1 MSRPVP
7 ARQSQSDHGVPVDAS
22 LEVRLSAAVA
32 KYGGAEVVARAVA
45 LVSGA
50 NVGDEFLLWV
60 GGRHARGIL
69 DGAPPLYW
77 PEVWGARTLL
87 HVWDPSA
94 AVAVVASLSDGAWRV
109 REMCLRVVAERAL
122 DAGAEARALLS
133 DEVPRVRA
141 AAARALGAIGGVDD
155 TEAVASLLA
164 DPDIDVRRS
173 AGAALAALGK
183 RHPKATTDSGE
194 TD

>member
-1 MSRPVP
+1 MSRPA
-7 ARQSQSDHGVPVDAS
+7 ARQSPPDHGVPVDAPI
-22 LEVRLSAAVA
+22 EARLTAAVA
-32 KYGGAEVVARAVA
+32 KYGEREVVDRAVA

-50 NVGDEFLLWV
+50 NAGEEFLLWV

-94 AVAVVASLSDGAWRV
+94 AVAVVASLADGAWRV
-109 REMCLRVVAERAL
+109 REMCLRVVAERAV
-122 DAGAEARALLS
+122 DASTQARALLT

-141 AAARALGAIGGVDD
+141 AAARALGAVGGADD
-155 TEAVASLLA
+155 TEAVSNLLT

-173 AGAALAALGK
+173 AGAALERLRQG
-183 RHPKATTDSGE
+183 HPRANATDPE
-194 TD
+194 PA